1 MRADWNERARE
12 DAHYYVAFGRRE
24 QDNEEFF
31 ATAADVVRELE
42 AELKRFPADVPMAS
56 RCALEIGCG
65 PGRLLRPMS
74 RYFGEIHGVDV
85 SDEMVARA
93 KANLADIPHAHPRA
107 ASGSDLAMF
116 PDEHFDFVYSY
127 AVFQHIPSAEVVFS
141 YLRETVRVLKPGGLA
156 HLQINGLPKTAKAFT
171 TWEGVRISA
180 AEVKAFAR
188 EHGVRLLSLNGVDTQ
203 YMWATFQKPEGSA
216 VEKVSDCRI
225 QWIANAFS
233 NERAIPASGRLACA
247 ALTVENLPQDACDI
261 NSLNVLIG
269 GLAGEICYIGPRGH
283 NGLSHLNVFLP
294 KGIGTGL
301 LPVGIEWRGERL
313 CADSWMRVIPAGPA
327 VPYLVAISDGVN
339 LLSPQR
345 IESGTI
351 KVTIEEVQDIGAFR
365 ATVDGIPVSDVETF
379 RTDPLAERYEVN
391 FTLPE
396 SIGAGGHVLDVWL
409 GRRRLTQIGIEVV
422 R

>member
-12 DAHYYVAFGRRE
+12 DAHYYVAFGRRD

-31 ATAADVVRELE
+31 ATAADVLRELE
-42 AELKRFPADVPMAS
+42 AELKRFPPDVPLKS
-56 RCALEIGCG
+56 RRALEIGCG
-65 PGRLLRPMS
+65 PGRLLKPMS
-74 RYFGEIHGVDV
+74 RHFGEIHGIDV

-93 KANLADIPHAHPRA
+93 KVNLRDVPNAHPQA
-107 ASGSDLAMF
+107 ASGSDLSMF

-156 HLQINGLPKTAKAFT
+156 HLQINGLPKTARSFT

-180 AEVKAFAR
+180 EEIKAFTE
-188 EHGVRLLSLNGVDTQ
+188 EHQVRLLSLNGVETQ
-203 YMWATFQKPEGSA
+203 YMWTTWQKPLA
-216 VEKVSDCRI
+216 CRV

-247 ALTVENLPQDACDI
+247 ALTIENLPEEARDI
-261 NSLNVLIG
+261 NSLVVSIG
-269 GLAGEICYIGPRGH
+269 GLPGEICYIGPRGH
-283 NGLSHLNVFLP
+283 NNLSHLNVFLP
-294 KGIGTGL
+294 KGVPTGM
-301 LPVGIEWRGERL
+301 LPVRVAWRGEKL
-313 CADSWMRVIPAGPA
+313 CPDTWVRVIPPGPA

-339 LLSPQR
+339 LLSAQR
-345 IESGTI
+345 IESGTV
-351 KVTIEEVQDIGAFR
+351 KVTIEEVQSIGEFR
-365 ATVDGIPVSDVETF
+365 ATVDGVPVEDVETF

-391 FTLPE
+391 FSVPR
-396 SIGAGGHVLDVWL
+396 SIAAGGHVLDVWL
-409 GRRRLTQIGIEVV
+409 GKRRLTQIGIEVV